1 MIKISKD
8 LKTEYVAKLKLAQ
21 RQEIGRAVRVVLQL
35 QGLSGKEESKLLK
48 EAMNSKV
55 CDLED
60 TIEIKYV

>member
-8 LKTEYVAKLKLAQ
+8 LKIEYIPKLKLAQ

-35 QGLSGKEESKLLK
+35 QGFSGKEETKLFK
-48 EAMNSKV
+48 ETMNSKV

-60 TIEIKYV
+60 TIEIKYE

>member
-21 RQEIGRAVRVVLQL
+21 RQEISRAVRVVLQL

-60 TIEIKYV
+60 TIEIKYI

>member
-8 LKTEYVAKLKLAQ
+8 LKTEYIPKLKLAQ

-35 QGLSGKEESKLLK
+35 QGLSGKEETKLFK

-60 TIEIKYV
+60 TIEIKYI

>member
-8 LKTEYVAKLKLAQ
+8 LKTEYIPKLKLAQ

-35 QGLSGKEESKLLK
+35 QGLSGKEETKLFK

>member
-1 MIKISKD
+1 MIKISRD

-60 TIEIKYV
+60 TIEIKYI

>member
-60 TIEIKYV
+60 TIEIKYI

>member
-8 LKTEYVAKLKLAQ
+8 LKTEYIPKLKLAQ
-21 RQEIGRAVRVVLQL
+21 RQEIGRAVRIVLQL
-35 QGLSGKEESKLLK
+35 QGLSGKEETKLFK

-60 TIEIKYV
+60 TIEIKYI

>member
-1 MIKISKD
+1 MIKISKN
-8 LKTEYVAKLKLAQ
+8 LKTEHVAKLSLAQ

-35 QGLSGKEESKLLK
+35 RGLSGKEETKLFK

-60 TIEIKYV
+60 TIEIKYE

>member
-8 LKTEYVAKLKLAQ
+8 LKTEYIPKLKLAQ

-35 QGLSGKEESKLLK
+35 QGLSGKEETKLFK

-60 TIEIKYV
+60 TIEIKYE

>member
-21 RQEIGRAVRVVLQL
+21 RQEIGRAVKVVLQL

-60 TIEIKYV
+60 TIEIKYI

>member
-8 LKTEYVAKLKLAQ
+8 LKTEYVPKLKLAQ

-35 QGLSGKEESKLLK
+35 QGLSGKEETKLFK

-60 TIEIKYV
+60 TIEIKYI